1 MQTVQPSRA
10 LGTVGT
16 VGIMGFVERWRRSLK
31 PTCEST
37 GESILTMPWHCQFHW
52 VIPCHLPFLDIDFIC
67 FHQQFSV

>member
-16 VGIMGFVERWRRSLK
+16 VGIMGFVGRWRRSLK

-37 GESILTMPWHCQFHW
+37 GESILTMPWHGHKLGYPMPSPIFGH
-52 VIPCHLPFLDIDFIC
+52 
-67 FHQQFSV
+67 